1 MPFKFFKHDSA
12 NETLLP
18 HSQNLFELHME
29 YVLLGE
35 LQVKNGMS
43 YDLEIFHTWSQWTAD
58 QNGVG
63 SFFTLSLYFFNYQM
77 FFQKW
82 TSANTFLPIFS
93 NNKLEKEF
101 WHRSVE
107 ILGKIMDPQKKFRIN
122 KTFESWSSQEINFSD
137 IFASYFLLKR
147 DSLKLFFKK
156 ANVITITAQ
165 KNEVFH

>member
-1 MPFKFFKHDSA
+1 MRHYYRILKTCLNSRWSMFYLASFKSKMECRMILKFSTREG
-12 NETLLP
+12 NEPLTKTV
-18 HSQNLFELHME
+18 S
-29 YVLLGE
+29 
-35 LQVKNGMS
+35 
-43 YDLEIFHTWSQWTAD
+43 
-58 QNGVG
+58 GV
-63 SFFTLSLYFFNYQM
+63 FLLSLYFFNYQM

-122 KTFESWSSQEINFSD
+122 KTFESWSSQEITFSD